1 MPVVAEISHG
11 SRHSFHV
18 EVDRFIA
25 GIRNQHTAFS
35 RCLNDSVGWRRSR
48 HSSGRVP
55 ATCEIGNA
63 EGSTLLTQGIER
75 DHQHRIAAAMTHVG
89 LFIGE
94 RNLVRLFLE
103 FPLLHDAVRRCVDY
117 VHMIVAR
124 VESKSESPAWSELY
138 LSQSRGGFH
147 ESEYAVLF
155 GINGNDGSVALV
167 GNISGLREIRE
178 SDPDWFCA
186 GRNVLYAGHLSNVD
200 HGYSAIVRVRDE
212 NEGAVGAEREVMVT
226 VASGNARNRFHV

>member
-18 EVDRFIA
+18 EVDRFIT

-35 RCLNDSVGWRRSR
+35 RRLNDSVGRRRPR
-48 HSSGRVP
+48 HSSWRVP
-55 ATCEIGNA
+55 AACEIGNA
-63 EGSTLLTQGIER
+63 QGSTLLTQRIER

-89 LFIGE
+89 LFVGE
-94 RNLVRLFLE
+94 RNLVRLLLE
-103 FPLLHDAVRRCVDY
+103 FPLLHDAVRGCVAY

-124 VESKSESPAWSELY
+124 VESKAESPARSELY

-147 ESEYAVLF
+147 ASEYAVLL
-155 GINGNDGSVALV
+155 GINGNYGSVALV

-178 SDPDWFCA
+178 SDPDRFFA
-186 GRNVLYAGHLSNVD
+186 DRDVLYAGHRSNVD
-200 HGYSAIVRVRDE
+200 H
-212 NEGAVGAEREVMVT
+212 
-226 VASGNARNRFHV
+226 